1 MTKIALGCCHP
12 LRQPGSTNG
21 DERFDVTGSRLFIPM
36 SLGNHYYTNERLR
49 RLYHDFAKVSDS
61 SLVFLCD
68 HLRYLSY
75 LIRGESNEEEIRNR
89 VAAQVAQMK
98 VTLAHC
104 GFEPS
109 EKLSIQCWEDI
120 ASDLR
125 VAKITQKLE
134 DLIRKDA
141 DVAKEAAISCEFF
154 LRKFRGSGPTPE
166 RAAEIQKQY
175 LVAETAL
182 SIYMN
187 ECVGFTYEVYRR
199 GAGFVDFLY
208 ASKPQEVRFLSGGSA
223 NRRLLSLES
232 IWQELPSPL

>member
-1 MTKIALGCCHP
+1 MTKIALGCGHP
-12 LRQPGSTNG
+12 LRQPGCTSG
-21 DERFDVTGSRLFIPM
+21 SEGFDVSGSRLFIPM

-49 RLYHDFAKVSDS
+49 RLYHDFAKASDS

-75 LIRGESNEEEIRNR
+75 LIRGESNEEDIRNR
-89 VAAQVAQMK
+89 VATQVVQMK

-104 GFEPS
+104 GFVPS
-109 EKLSIQCWEDI
+109 EKLSIQCWGDI
-120 ASDLR
+120 ASDVR
-125 VAKITQKLE
+125 VAEITQKLE

-141 DVAKEAAISCEFF
+141 DVAKEASTSCEFF
-154 LRKFRGSGPTPE
+154 LRKFRGNSPTQK
-166 RAAEIQKQY
+166 RASEIQKQY

-187 ECVGFTYEVYRR
+187 ECVGFDYEVYRR

-208 ASKPQEVRFLSGGSA
+208 ESKTEEIRSLSGGSA
-223 NRRLLSLES
+223 NRKLLSLES
-232 IWQELPSPL
+232 IWQELPSTP